1 AEPRIASHRVGPLRH
16 VGESRVIEQFAPAH
30 LVVTRDGEIV
40 HFSTRTGK
48 YLENAPGAPSRNAVG
63 MARRGLRLDLRGALS
78 EAVETRR
85 PVRRPGIRVEFED
98 RIQVVDIAIEPLPEH
113 DVEPLFL
120 VIFCDVGAPLSPE
133 RMLPA
138 LTDEQA
144 VSAERFERDL

>member
-1 AEPRIASHRVGPLRH
+1 GLAGRLTEA
-16 VGESRVIEQFAPAH
+16 
-30 LVVTRDGEIV
+30 VVTR
-40 HFSTRTGK
+40 RT
-48 YLENAPGAPSRNAVG
+48 
-63 MARRGLRLDLRGALS
+63 
-78 EAVETRR
+78 
-85 PVRRPGIRVEFED
+85 VRSPGIRVEFED

-144 VSAERFERDL
+144 VSAERFERDLRDSRQRLQSTVEEYE